1 MSPKRLIVCCD
12 GTWKDATADNQQPPS
27 NVTRL
32 TRTLSRVAVV
42 EENGQTQEIPQ
53 IVYYQKGVGTGL
65 GDKYFGVRNTGVAG
79 IGLSANVRAGY
90 GFLVDNYTPGDKI
103 YFFGFSRGAYTAR
116 AIAGLVCELG
126 LLTPRGMDNFANVYD
141 DFYNRKLPVYDDE
154 KRRQLGFRD
163 RLPRF
168 TVQIIGVWD
177 TVGFHKPWLW
187 SGEKL
192 EFRNTLL
199 SRGVRYA
206 FHALALDEERSAYQ
220 PTLWHEPEDGDERQE
235 LLQVWFSGVHT
246 DVGGGGEDPR
256 LANVALGWMIA
267 QCMKDG
273 QLSFD
278 VEGYLFDD
286 PPRGVEVDA
295 VPWAT
300 VLGKSDT
307 GSFTRTV
314 ETILGGKSKRT
325 PLGYR
330 QVGGGESRPTNEMIH
345 VSIKDRV
352 LNGEGTT
359 AGAVS
364 WPSLVVKAA
373 ESDQVWTLH
382 SGKELAQTVALEQE
396 LFMKGRIRTVHVD
409 QVD

>member
-12 GTWKDATADNQQPPS
+12 GTWQDSTADKHQPPS

-32 TRTLSRVAVV
+32 SRTLSRVAEVK
-42 EENGQTQEIPQ
+42 ENGQTKEIPQ

-65 GDKYFGVRNTGVAG
+65 ADKYFGGVAG
-79 IGLSANVRAGY
+79 IGLSANVRAAY
-90 GFLVDNYTPGDKI
+90 GFLVDNYADGDKI

-126 LLTPRGMDNFANVYD
+126 LLTPRGMDNFASVYD
-141 DFYNRKLPVYDDE
+141 DFYDRKLPAYDED
-154 KRRQLGFRD
+154 KRRQLGFRAP
-163 RLPRF
+163 LPRF

-177 TVGFHKPWLW
+177 TVGFHKPWLFGNW

-199 SRGVRYA
+199 SREVKYA

-220 PTLWHEPEDGDERQE
+220 PTLWQQPEDADDQE
-235 LLQVWFSGVHT
+235 MLQVWFSGVHS
-246 DVGGGGEDPR
+246 DVGGGVDDPR
-256 LANVALGWMIA
+256 LANISLAWMIA
-267 QCMKDG
+267 QCMKHD

-278 VEGYLFDD
+278 VEEYLFDD
-286 PPRGVEVDA
+286 PPRRLETDTI
-295 VPWAT
+295 PWAT
-300 VLGKSDT
+300 IFGRRDT

-325 PLGYR
+325 PLLYK
-330 QVGGGESRPTNEMIH
+330 QVGGGEPRPTNEMIH

-352 LNGEGTT
+352 LHGEGNT
-359 AGAVS
+359 AEAVP

-373 ESDQVWTLH
+373 KNDQVWMLV
-382 SGKELAQTVALEQE
+382 SGGELVQTAALEQE

-409 QVD
+409 RVD